1 MRFTF
6 LKDFKEEKLKNCLTF
21 NTYSMPNLIKS
32 FGMSR
37 MTVGSCSDFHVQMN
51 ALITKTTPEVL
62 HITEKAPTYQ
72 AATNKLSSIV
82 NRRRTLVVT
91 GGLKEWDGVR
101 DRSLGVVSGVSRAS
115 QRSNVKAKA
124 EAAILLNAL
133 MDSYRNVGDHEYTKE
148 TAEVRGLLN
157 ECEKEEYKAAIA
169 TLGLTEEVEY
179 LREANAAFEEAYR
192 DKAQE
197 LGERAEQSDIK
208 TSEALAEAN
217 TIYEDIVLTVNAYA
231 VVQPSDE
238 IAAFIQQAN
247 GLITAYS
254 NVAGS
259 STSGSSTTETP
270 DTGEGPAEPEP
281 GEDEGEQGIPHP

>member
-1 MRFTF
+1 
-6 LKDFKEEKLKNCLTF
+6 
-21 NTYSMPNLIKS
+21 MPNLIKS

-62 HITEKAPTYQ
+62 HIAEKAPTYQ

-82 NRRRTLVVT
+82 NRRRTLTVT
-91 GGLKEWDGVR
+91 LGLKDWDNIR
-101 DRSLGVVSGVSRAS
+101 DRTHSVIKGVPRVVK
-115 QRSNVKAKA
+115 RSTIKEKA
-124 EAAILLNAL
+124 EAALLLDTL
-133 MDSYRNVGDHEYTKE
+133 MDSYRNIGDHEYTKE
-148 TAEVRGLLN
+148 TAEMRGLLG
-157 ECEKEEYKAAIA
+157 ELDKEEYKAALA
-169 TLGLTEEVEY
+169 TLGLTEEVEC

-270 DTGEGPAEPEP
+270 DTGEEPAEPEP

>member
-1 MRFTF
+1 
-6 LKDFKEEKLKNCLTF
+6 
-21 NTYSMPNLIKS
+21 MPNLIKS
-32 FGMSR
+32 FGMAR

-51 ALITKTTPEVL
+51 ALITKSTPEVL
-62 HITEKAPTYQ
+62 HITEKAPSYQ
-72 AATNKLSSIV
+72 AATKKLSSIV
-82 NRRRTLVVT
+82 NRRRTLTVT
-91 GGLKEWDGVR
+91 VGLKDWDDVR
-101 DRSLGVVSGVSRAS
+101 DRSVGVVSGVSRAS
-115 QRSNVKAKA
+115 KRSNVKAKA
-124 EAAILLNAL
+124 EAATLLNAL
-133 MDSYRNVGDHEYTKE
+133 MDSYRNIGEHEYTKE
-148 TAEVRGLLN
+148 TAEIRGLLD
-157 ECEKEEYKAAIA
+157 ECEKEEYKAALA
-169 TLGLTEEVEY
+169 TLGLTEEVEC

-270 DTGEGPAEPEP
+270 DTGEEGGEPEP